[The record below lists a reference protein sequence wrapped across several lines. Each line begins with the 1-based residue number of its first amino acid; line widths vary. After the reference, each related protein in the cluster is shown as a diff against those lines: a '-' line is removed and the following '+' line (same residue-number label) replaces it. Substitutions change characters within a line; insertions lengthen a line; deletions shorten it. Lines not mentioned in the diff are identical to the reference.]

1 MTSKKADNP
10 AMSRQLKPGDVWH
23 HPSSGRLYVTDD
35 ISEKEAKKYPGLLKC
50 YWSSGGNPN
59 APYTFLAPDNSLVQR
74 MTLVSE
80 IAPEDTAA

>member
-35 ISEKEAKKYPGLLKC
+35 ISEKEAEKYPGLLKC